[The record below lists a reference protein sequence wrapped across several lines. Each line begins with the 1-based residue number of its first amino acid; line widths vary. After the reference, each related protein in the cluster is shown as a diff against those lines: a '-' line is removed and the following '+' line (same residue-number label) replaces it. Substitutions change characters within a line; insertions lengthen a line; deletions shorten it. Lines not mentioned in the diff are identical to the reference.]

1 MAPLSCA
8 LGREPLV
15 VGKPEAPMLESI
27 VQTYVQTF
35 LKLALAVFDADRTS
49 IDTSSTRAA

>member
-27 VQTYVQTF
+27 VQTYVQAF
-35 LKLALAVFDADRTS
+35 LKLPLAVSDADRSS
-49 IDTSSTRAA
+49 IDTTSTRAA